1 MDFRKRGVVLEN
13 LCHKDTKPRSSCWI
27 SILVLPVLWAVWY
40 NARNMTQSRRVVK
53 HIVWCHFE
61 RSLALLRADESR
73 NLFFNRFPFVSPL
86 RFDESASGGQIGI
99 KVEMTGR
106 KQYFF

>member
-1 MDFRKRGVVLEN
+1 MGM
-13 LCHKDTKPRSSCWI
+13 
-27 SILVLPVLWAVWY
+27 WY
-40 NARNMTQSRRVVK
+40 NAENMTQSRRVVI

-61 RSLALLRADESR
+61 RAKGESR

-86 RFDESASGGQIGI
+86 RSDESVSGGQIGI

-106 KQYFF
+106 KQYFFLGLRDV